1 MRAFITGIT
10 GQDGS
15 YLAELLLEKGYDVF
29 GVVRR
34 SSTNSFERIAHIQH
48 KIKLLEADLLDQVSL
63 SQALEIAK
71 PTEVYNLAAQSFVPT
86 SWKQPVLTAEFTA
99 VGVSRIL
106 EAVRSVCPKAKIY
119 QASSSEMFGKV
130 LEIPQT
136 EKTPFYPRS
145 PYGVAKVYGHHI
157 TVNYRESY
165 GLFAVSGIL
174 FNHESPRRGLEFV
187 TRKISDGVAQIKVG
201 LAKELRLGNL
211 EAKRDW
217 GFAGDY
223 VRAMWL
229 MLQQPEPSDF
239 VVATGKA
246 HSVRE
251 FSKLA
256 FEVVG
261 LNYEDWVKLDPSLLR
276 PTEVDS
282 LLGNPTRAEKVLN
295 WKREVSFE
303 KMVQMMV
310 EADIERYQRL
320 GFGKTV
326 STTTSSARKSKPVI
340 VTEL

>member
-15 YLAELLLEKGYDVF
+15 YLAELLLEKGYEVF

-34 SSTNSFERIAHIQH
+34 SSTNNFERIAHIQN

-63 SQALEIAK
+63 SQALEEAK

-106 EAVRSVCPKAKIY
+106 EAVRSVCPEAKVY

-130 LEIPQT
+130 IEIPQT

-187 TRKISDGVAQIKVG
+187 TRKISDGVAQIKLG
-201 LAKELRLGNL
+201 LAKDLRLGNL

-223 VRAMWL
+223 VKAMWL
-229 MLQQPEPSDF
+229 MLQQSQPSDY

-246 HSVRE
+246 HTVRD
-251 FSKLA
+251 FAKLA
-256 FEVVG
+256 FAVIG
-261 LNYEDWVKLDPSLLR
+261 LNYEDWVKLDPAFLR
-276 PTEVDS
+276 PAEVDS
-282 LLGNPTRAEKVLN
+282 LLGDPSRAEKVLN

-310 EADIERYQRL
+310 EADIDRYKKMGL
-320 GFGKTV
+320 GKSIISTGTPSGKPQP
-326 STTTSSARKSKPVI
+326 SI

>member
-1 MRAFITGIT
+1 MKAFITGIT

-15 YLAELLLEKGYDVF
+15 YLAELLLKKGYQVF

-34 SSTNSFERIAHIQH
+34 SSTQNFERISHLQGRIQ
-48 KIKLLEADLLDQVSL
+48 LLEADVLDQVSL
-63 SQALEIAK
+63 TQALNEAHPDEI
-71 PTEVYNLAAQSFVPT
+71 YNLAAQSFVPT

-106 EAVRSVCPKAKIY
+106 EAIRSACPEAKFY

-130 LEIPQT
+130 REIPQKET
-136 EKTPFYPRS
+136 TPFYPRS

-187 TRKISDGVAQIKVG
+187 TRKISNGVALIKLG

-211 EAKRDW
+211 DAKRDW

-223 VRAMWL
+223 VNAMWL
-229 MLQQPEPSDF
+229 MLQQNNPTDY
-239 VVATGKA
+239 VVATGTA
-246 HSVRE
+246 HTVRD
-251 FSKLA
+251 FAKLA
-256 FEVVG
+256 FEAVD
-261 LNYEDWVKLDPSLLR
+261 LDYEDWVKIDPQFLR
-276 PTEVDS
+276 PAEVDS
-282 LLGNPTRAEKVLN
+282 LLGDPSRAEKELG

-303 KMVQMMV
+303 KMVEMMV
-310 EADIERYQRL
+310 KSDLDFYFSK
-320 GFGKTV
+320 GHGKTLYHDLSEAAAV
-326 STTTSSARKSKPVI
+326 FNSPKT
-340 VTEL
+340 L